1 MDKRE
6 RTERNKEKR
15 REGKRKERKIGR
27 ERENRVDGRRR
38 RYRGENSDARNES
51 SAVENP
57 DRNQS
62 DSICIMEKAR
72 DNVCSGLSARARFL
86 FRLSSSLSLSPFL
99 PSSHLAISLS
109 LVLSLYFARFHSRLS
124 SLSPQVRREPAA
136 DWFED
141 RVEPKSLLM
150 GSFGFDHRLTF
161 PIHRAIYV
169 SLPRVRA
176 LYLAFAD
183 LLALSPASF
192 QSLLYRVVTNRSF
205 HPPAYVAMNGIRRET
220 GRESHRPGGRSG
232 GGPLYAV
239 VKNVDWEINS
249 TYLTESRQEARSMIE
264 KRS

>member
-6 RTERNKEKR
+6 HTERNKEKR

-99 PSSHLAISLS
+99 PSSHLTISLS
-109 LVLSLYFARFHSRLS
+109 RSLSLFR
-124 SLSPQVRREPAA
+124 SLSRC
-136 DWFED
+136 
-141 RVEPKSLLM
+141 
-150 GSFGFDHRLTF
+150 H
-161 PIHRAIYV
+161 
-169 SLPRVRA
+169 SLPLASTLAYPPFLPKPDANPLRIGSRIEWNQRA
-176 LYLAFAD
+176 C
-183 LLALSPASF
+183 
-192 QSLLYRVVTNRSF
+192 
-205 HPPAYVAMNGIRRET
+205 
-220 GRESHRPGGRSG
+220 
-232 GGPLYAV
+232 
-239 VKNVDWEINS
+239 
-249 TYLTESRQEARSMIE
+249 
-264 KRS
+264 

>member
-1 MDKRE
+1 M
-6 RTERNKEKR
+6 
-15 REGKRKERKIGR
+15 
-27 ERENRVDGRRR
+27 DGRRR

-86 FRLSSSLSLSPFL
+86 FRLSSSLSLSLFL

-109 LVLSLYFARFHSRLS
+109 LSFSLFISLALSLPLSSTRFHSRLS

-183 LLALSPASF
+183 LLALSPTSF